1 MQTEFNETVIKP
13 INAIRESSVYSG
25 IQNSVQTKDA
35 STFSLLLAM
44 VTKDA
49 LELDEFHL
57 PRNKPLKTVSDLE
70 KTFHIVPQKLVEKAN
85 NQQDLLLNELVSSGN
100 RESLTLFL
108 KVHPQAFITTNDDI
122 KTTGNLPKEVYNNL
136 DINQQAKLYQDIERQ
151 ADIND
156 KHTEDNAKTITTA
169 KPTGMDKGYVEMDI
183 DSWFSAL
190 EQSRNFSK
198 VA

>member
-1 MQTEFNETVIKP
+1 MQTEFNETAIKP

-70 KTFHIVPQKLVEKAN
+70 KTFHVVPQKLIEKPN
-85 NQQDLLLNELVSSGN
+85 NEQDLLLNELVKTGN

-108 KVHPQAFITTNDDI
+108 NLHPQAFITTNDDI
-122 KTTGNLPKEVYNNL
+122 KTTGNLPQQVYNNL
-136 DINQQAKLYQDIERQ
+136 DINQQAKLYQDIQRQ
-151 ADIND
+151 THINEEPI
-156 KHTEDNAKTITTA
+156 KDNAKNITAA
-169 KPTGMDKGYVEMDI
+169 KPTEIEKGYVEMDI

-190 EQSRNFSK
+190 EQSRTFNK

>member
-25 IQNSVQTKDA
+25 IQNSVQTKDSSA
-35 STFSLLLAM
+35 FSLLLAM

-70 KTFHIVPQKLVEKAN
+70 KRFHIVPQKLVEKSN
-85 NQQDLLLNELVSSGN
+85 NEQDLLMNELVSSGN
-100 RESLTLFL
+100 RDSLTLFL
-108 KVHPQAFITTNDDI
+108 NIHPQALITTNDDI
-122 KTTGNLPKEVYNNL
+122 TATGNLPQQVFNNL
-136 DINQQAKLYQDIERQ
+136 DINQQAKLYKDIERQ
-151 ADIND
+151 THTSD
-156 KHTEDNAKTITTA
+156 KHTVDNAKNISTA
-169 KPTGMDKGYVEMDI
+169 KPRGMDKGYVEMDI